1 MCRVLGASRP
11 GFYKWRKGN
20 VSPSAARRA
29 QVLKA
34 IKDIHK
40 QFKGVYGSPRMLKE
54 LRNRGFV
61 VNHKMVEALMAEN
74 GIAAKTKKKF
84 KATTN
89 SNHSLPIAKNLLK
102 RKFRKKKPN
111 QVWVGDITYIA
122 TDEGWLYLATCID
135 LFSRKVVGWKMSSR
149 INSDLVVD
157 AFNRAIYQGKR
168 QPPRIMHTDRGSQY
182 ASADFR
188 SVLKKNNTKQSMSR
202 KADCWDNAVSES
214 FFGSL
219 KRELVHHEK
228 YKTREEAKLSIF
240 NYIETFYNKQRLHSY
255 LDYVSPDEFESLMAT
270 A

>member
-1 MCRVLGASRP
+1 MCRVLCASRP
-11 GFYKWRKGN
+11 GFYEWRKGD

-29 QVLKA
+29 QVLEA
-34 IKDIHK
+34 IKIIHK
-40 QFKGVYGSPRMLKE
+40 EFKGVYGSPRMLEE

-61 VNHKMVEALMAEN
+61 VNHKMVENLMAEN
-74 GIAAKTKKKF
+74 AIAAKTKKKF

-89 SNHSLPIAKNLLK
+89 SNHKLPIAKNLLK

-111 QVWVGDITYIA
+111 QAWVGDISYVW

-135 LFSRKVVGWKMSSR
+135 LYSRKIVGWQTSSR
-149 INSDLVVD
+149 IDSDLVVN
-157 AFNRAIYQGKR
+157 AFRRATYQGKR
-168 QPPRIMHTDRGSQY
+168 LPPLIMHTDRGSQY
-182 ASADFR
+182 ASDDFR
-188 SVLKKNNTKQSMSR
+188 AELKKHNTKQSMSR

-240 NYIETFYNKQRLHSY
+240 KYIETFYNTKRLHSY
-255 LDYVSPDEFESLMAT
+255 LNYVSPDQFETCMAR